1 MEEALNQ
8 YLQSNKGVEE
18 AYKRLKIQY
27 GKVLLAFIELYL
39 TTVKEDK
46 NKQYILDFCDKLNQ
60 LSVTY

>member
-8 YLQSNKGVEE
+8 YLQSNKDVEE

>member
-8 YLQSNKGVEE
+8 YLQSNKDVEE

-39 TTVKEDK
+39 ATVKEDK